1 MSKTTLRTIDLIIL
15 KLMVDHAKGEVT
27 PSNSELFDE
36 TTKGGLVNEFIRLNR
51 VGSYMAD
58 PITGRRTL
66 ADAIERL
73 KDAGMIVLVTE
84 GRPYHALTEHAK
96 PVVKRLPADA
106 NYWPVFLPVENG
118 KARWEDATYPPE
130 WSRIT

>member
-1 MSKTTLRTIDLIIL
+1 MSETILRPIDLIVL

-36 TTKGGLVNEFIRLNR
+36 TTKGGLVNEFISVNR

-73 KDAGMIVLVTE
+73 KDAGMIVLITE

-106 NYWPVFLPVENG
+106 NYWPLFLPVENG
-118 KARWEDATYPPE
+118 KAQWENATYPPE
-130 WSRIT
+130 WSRLT